1 MAAGGL
7 PTTRNILFVK
17 QIMPPL
23 VSDVPSM
30 PVVLDK
36 RVVKDDSAACSGPV
50 RVDQPSRAQPVVE
63 VVAPEPEDMVSIGM
77 NDEELSVGD
86 AVVQAQTDDLRGH
99 QPQHGDPAELVAGDR
114 LGRVR
119 RPNVRYSADEYDLS
133 HVFVTTG
140 KGVVRRYVKV

>member
-1 MAAGGL
+1 M
-7 PTTRNILFVK
+7 
-17 QIMPPL
+17 
-23 VSDVPSM
+23 
-30 PVVLDK
+30 
-36 RVVKDDSAACSGPV
+36 

-114 LGRVR
+114 LGCVR

-133 HVFVTTG
+133 HVFVTDSVVSDGRMFVIVLMNMPFPMCLSQQG
-140 KGVVRRYVKV
+140 KGL